1 MLNTN
6 RAVNIKLIYTVL
18 IIGSLLFSACK
29 AHKHGSGGRQQP
41 KKGPIP
47 CPLKDC

>member
-1 MLNTN
+1 MLG
-6 RAVNIKLIYTVL
+6 AVK
-18 IIGSLLFSACK
+18 SLLLLALLTLLLLTSCK
-29 AHKHGSGGRQQP
+29 SGEGSGGRRQP